1 MWVLF
6 SCQRNTAALVQRP
19 DFETFAKS
27 STMGI
32 MAILARNVGSM
43 QMKTMTA
50 VEAKNAFG
58 QFLEAAHREPVAV
71 TKNNREIAA
80 MFSMEDIRALAHAFL
95 AEPLKADVEAE
106 RLNVIEAIM
115 AQVDLNKRLEANR
128 RAIVEG
134 RGVVA
139 DDAYFEKLRARAEA
153 RIS

>member
-1 MWVLF
+1 
-6 SCQRNTAALVQRP
+6 
-19 DFETFAKS
+19 
-27 STMGI
+27 
-32 MAILARNVGSM
+32 
-43 QMKTMTA
+43 MKTMTA

-115 AQVDLNKRLEANR
+115 AQVDLNKRLTANR
-128 RAIVEG
+128 KAISEG